1 MRREGRTR
9 AKRRVV
15 DDQGRARGHELL
27 KELVRRLVEEM
38 EAGGEMVVPR
48 DVAERALRGFQG
60 TSHEEDKQVLLQ
72 EIVDYVRA
80 LGRPRT

>member
-1 MRREGRTR
+1 M
-9 AKRRVV
+9 
-15 DDQGRARGHELL
+15 D
-27 KELVRRLVEEM
+27 
-38 EAGGEMVVPR
+38 AGGEMVVPR